1 MENPAGLTTSPTVL
15 VVDDEKQNRD
25 LLTELLKHDCRV
37 ILAKN
42 GTQAIDRAHELQP
55 DLILLDVMMPDING
69 HLVIQSLKH
78 DDATRQIP
86 VIFISALDSP
96 EDEERGLD
104 LGAVDYIT

>member
-1 MENPAGLTTSPTVL
+1 ML

-42 GTQAIDRAHELQP
+42 GAQAIDRAHELQP

-69 HLVIQSLKH
+69 HLVIQS
-78 DDATRQIP
+78 
-86 VIFISALDSP
+86 
-96 EDEERGLD
+96 
-104 LGAVDYIT
+104 